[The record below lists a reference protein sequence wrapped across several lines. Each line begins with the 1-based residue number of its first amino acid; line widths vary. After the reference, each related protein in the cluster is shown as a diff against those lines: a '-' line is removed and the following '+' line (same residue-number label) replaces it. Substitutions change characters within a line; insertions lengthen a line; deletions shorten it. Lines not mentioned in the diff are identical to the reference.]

1 MHGDAAE
8 LAVYLLALAGV
19 HAGAHVD
26 AESLN
31 RYDNCRSARERT
43 SRLGERREEPV
54 PGGVLLPAA
63 VVLELV
69 ADDPAES
76 RQQLAPARVAELGG
90 QGSRADDVQEQHRR
104 QAAPHSTTW
113 HASIIRRTTHGA

>member
-1 MHGDAAE
+1 GGLDRAQAELPASIDALELVDTAVLEARAGVGDQVPHGAGRENLRRPGERHDPRADMHGDAAE

-26 AESLN
+26 AEPLN

-54 PGGVLLPAA
+54 PRRCPA
-63 VVLELV
+63 
-69 ADDPAES
+69 P
-76 RQQLAPARVAELGG
+76 G
-90 QGSRADDVQEQHRR
+90 HR
-104 QAAPHSTTW
+104 
-113 HASIIRRTTHGA
+113 GA